1 MKKCAM
7 CGTENLS
14 DAKFCDKCGAKFK
27 TAFTSNT
34 DAVSST
40 SEGVASND
48 KTGKAIVAGIV
59 ISVIFIAIAIIITT
73 PSVYDSGSVNDNGND
88 DEDDVPILKEYT
100 VTFDS
105 IGGSVNGRDTYVIT
119 ASGTFKLPHATKDGF
134 KFLGWF
140 DAKEGGNLVGLA
152 GSEYTPTGDFTFYAH
167 WDTPVLQIASDH
179 LWVGGNG
186 YVMSYTPKV
195 TNSLNGEE
203 ITDFKV
209 EIPKAKDQTGCL
221 REDGS
226 RVYGMMK
233 YLIPGTY
240 TAEVIVSKTGFV
252 SASQTITVKM
262 PPKTLESIDADTV
275 VGQKW
280 TTDLT
285 MKPDDACIELYTV
298 EFNGQTATSTQYDAG
313 VLGKKG
319 FYITCKAE
327 GDYSIHL
334 VLSVPDIS
342 SSVKVIKLH
351 AEKPSEQTNT
361 HPNAPSIKSVSAIKY
376 GPSEPNTFYL
386 SAIGAENYD
395 TLIWN
400 YGDGTIAENT
410 LEETIHQFAP
420 GVYTVKCTAKN
431 IATGEF
437 ATVSVRVEV
446 LDSVN
451 AYSSVGNTYGY
462 QAIFG
467 DHSNSD
473 WVGMSSDGKDSGNI
487 SPY

>member
-27 TAFTSNT
+27 TAFSSNT
-34 DAVSST
+34 DAVPST
-40 SEGVASND
+40 SEGDASID
-48 KTGKAIVAGIV
+48 KTSKAIIAGIV
-59 ISVIFIAIAIIITT
+59 FCVIFIAIAIIITT
-73 PSVYDSGSVNDNGND
+73 PGVYDNSNVDDNSKD
-88 DEDDVPILKEYT
+88 DSDDVPALKEFT

-105 IGGSVNGRDTYVIT
+105 TGGSVKGQDTYAVT
-119 ASGTFKLPHATKDGF
+119 ASGTFNLPYATKDGF

-140 DAKEGGNLVGLA
+140 DAKEDGNLVGLA

-167 WDTPVLQIASDH
+167 WDTPVLQIASDY

-186 YVMSYTPKV
+186 VTLTYTPKV
-195 TNSLNGEE
+195 KNSLTGEE

-221 REDGS
+221 RENGNE
-226 RVYGMMK
+226 VYGMMK
-233 YLIPGTY
+233 DLIPGSY
-240 TAEVIVSKTGFV
+240 TAEIIVSKTGFE
-252 SASQTITVKM
+252 SASQTITIKM
-262 PPKTLESIDADTV
+262 PVQTLESIDADTV

-280 TTDLT
+280 TTFLT
-285 MKPDDACIELYTV
+285 MKPDDAYIELYSV
-298 EFNGQTATSTQYDAG
+298 KFNGQTATSTQYDAG
-313 VLGKKG
+313 ISGKKG
-319 FYITCKAE
+319 FYITCKEE

-334 VLSVPDIS
+334 VLSAPDIS

-400 YGDGTIAENT
+400 YGDGTITENT

-437 ATVSVRVEV
+437 ATVSVRVEA

-473 WVGMSSDGKDSGNI
+473 WVGMFSDGKDSGNI

>member
-105 IGGSVNGRDTYVIT
+105 IGGSVNGRDTYAIT
-119 ASGTFKLPHATKDGF
+119 ASGTFKLP
-134 KFLGWF
+134 
-140 DAKEGGNLVGLA
+140 
-152 GSEYTPTGDFTFYAH
+152 H